1 MQATETRRG
10 WLERCCQCF
19 TQRGGANVKG
29 SKEGLVTFD
38 SRSYFPEEFVSEVGR
53 TVAVCDESDE
63 EQIQKQEEREE
74 QYRWS
79 QKVALYLLGGRGYKR
94 MEDL

>member
-1 MQATETRRG
+1 M
-10 WLERCCQCF
+10 
-19 TQRGGANVKG
+19 
-29 SKEGLVTFD
+29 TFD

-74 QYRWS
+74 R
-79 QKVALYLLGGRGYKR
+79 K
-94 MEDL
+94 E